1 MCEICGKGHDEDS
14 ILLCDACTGICLS
27 VYLIISP
34 SLHLHSSIYVCV
46 SVCVCVC
53 LCVCV
58 SVGSV
63 TPCSRTTLMAPAK
76 VVTALSGP
84 RDSSRLFV
92 WVYRP
97 AHRDEEPA
105 VLVTVQT
112 CDSIPHLLQVSLV

>member
-58 SVGSV
+58 CWSATRAQACV
-63 TPCSRTTLMAPAK
+63 C
-76 VVTALSGP
+76 
-84 RDSSRLFV
+84 
-92 WVYRP
+92 
-97 AHRDEEPA
+97 
-105 VLVTVQT
+105 Q
-112 CDSIPHLLQVSLV
+112 SI